1 MQTMQEVNVNESR
14 NERIVEQ
21 KSKLAEKV
29 LKVAEQALGD
39 IEATMGEAPVRDLI
53 NIFNSSIKVH
63 RDLMSDIVAIQESES
78 KQERELAKSQEYTS
92 KVDDLLKKLS
102 QGNAKEE

>member
-1 MQTMQEVNVNESR
+1 MQEVNVNESR

>member
-1 MQTMQEVNVNESR
+1 MADDR
-14 NERIVEQ
+14 NSKIVEQ

-39 IEATMGEAPVRDLI
+39 IEATMGEAPIRDLI
-53 NIFNSSIKVH
+53 QIFNSSIKVH
-63 RDLMSDIVAIQESES
+63 RDLMADIVAIQETES
-78 KQERELAKSQEYTS
+78 KQEKDLAKEYTS

-102 QGNAKEE
+102 QGKKNE

>member
-1 MQTMQEVNVNESR
+1 MADDR
-14 NERIVEQ
+14 NSKIVEQ

-39 IEATMGEAPVRDLI
+39 IEATMGEAPIRDLI
-53 NIFNSSIKVH
+53 QIFNSSIKVH
-63 RDLMSDIVAIQESES
+63 RDLMADIVAIQETES
-78 KQERELAKSQEYTS
+78 KQEKDLAKEYTS

-102 QGNAKEE
+102 QGNKNE

>member
-1 MQTMQEVNVNESR
+1 MENNR

-39 IEATMGEAPVRDLI
+39 IEATMGEAPIRDLI
-53 NIFNSSIKVH
+53 SIFNSSIKVH
-63 RDLMSDIVAIQESES
+63 RDLMADIVSIQETES
-78 KQERELAKSQEYTS
+78 KQEKELAKEYS
-92 KVDDLLKKLS
+92 GKVDALLKKLS
-102 QGNAKEE
+102 QGGIQED

>member
-1 MQTMQEVNVNESR
+1 MESNR
-14 NERIVEQ
+14 NERIIEQ

-78 KQERELAKSQEYTS
+78 KQEKELAREYGG
-92 KVDDLLKKLS
+92 KVDDLLRKLS
-102 QGNAKEE
+102 QSSKEN

>member
-1 MQTMQEVNVNESR
+1 MTEGR

-39 IEATMGEAPVRDLI
+39 IEATMGEAPIRDLI
-53 NIFNSSIKVH
+53 SIFNSSIKVH
-63 RDLMSDIVAIQESES
+63 RDLMSDIVAIQEIET
-78 KQERELAKSQEYTS
+78 KAEKELAKDKEYTS
-92 KVDDLLKKLS
+92 KVDDLLKKLG
-102 QGNAKEE
+102 QGKPE

>member
-1 MQTMQEVNVNESR
+1 MENNR

-39 IEATMGEAPVRDLI
+39 IEATMGEASIRDLI
-53 NIFNSSIKVH
+53 SIFNSSIKVH
-63 RDLMSDIVAIQESES
+63 RDLMADIVSIQETES
-78 KQERELAKSQEYTS
+78 KQEKELAKEYS
-92 KVDDLLKKLS
+92 GKVDALLKKLS
-102 QGNAKEE
+102 QGGIQED

>member
-1 MQTMQEVNVNESR
+1 MLPLQEELLNMADER
-14 NERIVEQ
+14 NARIIEQ

-53 NIFNSSIKVH
+53 QIFNSSIKVH
-63 RDLMSDIVAIQESES
+63 RDLMSDIVAIQETES
-78 KQERELAKSQEYTS
+78 KQEKELAKEYTS

-102 QGNAKEE
+102 QGNKDQ

>member
-1 MQTMQEVNVNESR
+1 MADR
-14 NERIVEQ
+14 NERIIEQ

-53 NIFNSSIKVH
+53 SIFNSSIKVH

-78 KQERELAKSQEYTS
+78 KAEKDLAKDKEYTG
-92 KVDDLLKKLS
+92 KVDELLKKLGQS
-102 QGNAKEE
+102 KDTQG

>member
-1 MQTMQEVNVNESR
+1 MESR
-14 NERIVEQ
+14 NDRIVEQ

-39 IEATMGEAPVRDLI
+39 IEATMGEAPIRDLI

-63 RDLMSDIVAIQESES
+63 RDLMSDIVAIQENES
-78 KQERELAKSQEYTS
+78 KQEKELAKEYTGR
-92 KVDDLLKKLS
+92 VDELLKKLG
-102 QGNAKEE
+102 QGKSE

>member
-1 MQTMQEVNVNESR
+1 VTEGR

-39 IEATMGEAPVRDLI
+39 IEATMGEAPIRDLI
-53 NIFNSSIKVH
+53 SIFNSSIKVH
-63 RDLMSDIVAIQESES
+63 RDLMSDIVAIQEIET
-78 KQERELAKSQEYTS
+78 KAEKELAKDREYTS
-92 KVDDLLKKLS
+92 KVDDLLKKLG
-102 QGNAKEE
+102 QGKQE

>member
-1 MQTMQEVNVNESR
+1 MGNRQDD
-14 NERIVEQ
+14 IIAQ

-78 KQERELAKSQEYTS
+78 KQEKELAKEYTS
-92 KVDDLLKKLS
+92 KVDDLLKKLG
-102 QGNAKEE
+102 QGNKE

>member
-1 MQTMQEVNVNESR
+1 MESR

-39 IEATMGEAPVRDLI
+39 IEAIMGECSPRDLI

-63 RDLMSDIVAIQESES
+63 RDLLSDIVSIQETES
-78 KQERELAKSQEYTS
+78 KQEKELAREYSS
-92 KVDDLLKKLS
+92 KVDSLLKKLS
-102 QGNAKEE
+102 QGNIDD

>member
-1 MQTMQEVNVNESR
+1 MASRQED
-14 NERIVEQ
+14 IIAQ
-21 KSKLAEKV
+21 KSRLAEKV

-53 NIFNSSIKVH
+53 SIFNSSIKVH

-78 KQERELAKSQEYTS
+78 KAEKELSKNQEYTS

-102 QGNAKEE
+102 QGNSKEE

>member
-1 MQTMQEVNVNESR
+1 M
-14 NERIVEQ
+14 NERNARIIEQ

-63 RDLMSDIVAIQESES
+63 RDLMSDIVAIQETES
-78 KQERELAKSQEYTS
+78 KAEKSLAKEYDS
-92 KVDDLLKKLS
+92 KVDELLKKLS
-102 QGNAKEE
+102 QGNKDV

>member
-1 MQTMQEVNVNESR
+1 MENSR
-14 NERIVEQ
+14 NDRIIEQ

-39 IEATMGEAPVRDLI
+39 IEATMSEAPVRDLI

-78 KQERELAKSQEYTS
+78 KQEKELAKEYTS
-92 KVDDLLKKLS
+92 KVDDLLKKLG
-102 QGNAKEE
+102 QGNKE

>member
-1 MQTMQEVNVNESR
+1 MADER
-14 NERIVEQ
+14 NARIIEQ

-39 IEATMGEAPVRDLI
+39 IEATMGEISVRDLI
-53 NIFNSSIKVH
+53 QIFNSSIKVH
-63 RDLMSDIVAIQESES
+63 RDLMSDIVAIQETES
-78 KQERELAKSQEYTS
+78 KQEKELAKEYSS

-102 QGNAKEE
+102 KGGQKEE

>member
-1 MQTMQEVNVNESR
+1 MQTVNVMESR

-39 IEATMGEAPVRDLI
+39 IEATMGEAPIRDLI

-63 RDLMSDIVAIQESES
+63 RDLMSDIVAIQENES

-102 QGNAKEE
+102 QGNSKEE

>member
-1 MQTMQEVNVNESR
+1 MESR

-39 IEATMGEAPVRDLI
+39 IEATMGEAPIRDLI

-63 RDLMSDIVAIQESES
+63 RDLMSDIVAIQESET
-78 KQERELAKSQEYTS
+78 KQEKELAKEYTS
-92 KVDDLLKKLS
+92 KVDDLLKKLG
-102 QGNAKEE
+102 QGKSE

>member
-1 MQTMQEVNVNESR
+1 MQTVNVMESR

-39 IEATMGEAPVRDLI
+39 IEATMGEAPIRDLI

-63 RDLMSDIVAIQESES
+63 RDLMSDIVAIQETES
-78 KQERELAKSQEYTS
+78 KQERELAKSQEYTG
-92 KVDDLLKKLS
+92 KVDELLEKLAK
-102 QGNAKEE
+102 GNKE

>member
-1 MQTMQEVNVNESR
+1 MQEVDVTEGR

-39 IEATMGEAPVRDLI
+39 IEATMGEAPIRDLI
-53 NIFNSSIKVH
+53 SIFNSSIKVH
-63 RDLMSDIVAIQESES
+63 RDLMSDIVAIQEIET
-78 KQERELAKSQEYTS
+78 KAEKELAKDREYTS
-92 KVDDLLKKLS
+92 KVDDLLKKLG
-102 QGNAKEE
+102 QGKQE

>member
-1 MQTMQEVNVNESR
+1 MSEDR
-14 NERIVEQ
+14 NERIIAQ

-53 NIFNSSIKVH
+53 QIFNSSIKVH

-78 KQERELAKSQEYTS
+78 KQEKELAKEYTS

-102 QGNAKEE
+102 RGGQKEE

>member
-1 MQTMQEVNVNESR
+1 MADER
-14 NERIVEQ
+14 NARIIEQ

-39 IEATMGEAPVRDLI
+39 IEATMGEAPLRDLVQV
-53 NIFNSSIKVH
+53 FNSSLKAH
-63 RDLMSDIVAIQESES
+63 RDLLSDIISIQETES
-78 KQERELAKSQEYTS
+78 KQEKELAKEYTS

-102 QGNAKEE
+102 QGNKDQ

>member
-1 MQTMQEVNVNESR
+1 MADER
-14 NERIVEQ
+14 NARIIEQ

-39 IEATMGEAPVRDLI
+39 IESTMGECAVRDLVQ
-53 NIFNSSIKVH
+53 IFNSSIKVH
-63 RDLMSDIVAIQESES
+63 RDLMSDIVAIQETES
-78 KQERELAKSQEYTS
+78 KQEKELAKEYGG

-102 QGNAKEE
+102 QGNKNN

>member
-1 MQTMQEVNVNESR
+1 MENNR

-39 IEATMGEAPVRDLI
+39 IEATMGEAPLRDLVQV
-53 NIFNSSIKVH
+53 FNSSLKAH
-63 RDLMSDIVAIQESES
+63 RDLLSDIISIQETES
-78 KQERELAKSQEYTS
+78 KQEKELAKEYTS

-102 QGNAKEE
+102 QGNAKED